1 MDSLFGDRHAAH
13 AMLLDGARDKAGS
26 LHIFREIPQVFR
38 GRGTAFNALLGVLI
52 LAVIGNIM
60 NLKNVPGYHQEVVKG
75 VIILVAVLFQ
85 SGIWTRRR

>member
-1 MDSLFGDRHAAH
+1 MELDVIAAVVIGGASLMG
-13 AMLLDGARDKAGS
+13 
-26 LHIFREIPQVFR
+26 

-75 VIILVAVLFQ
+75 VIILIAVLFQ
-85 SGIWTRRR
+85 SGIWTRRACSVRSPDAGRIQTK